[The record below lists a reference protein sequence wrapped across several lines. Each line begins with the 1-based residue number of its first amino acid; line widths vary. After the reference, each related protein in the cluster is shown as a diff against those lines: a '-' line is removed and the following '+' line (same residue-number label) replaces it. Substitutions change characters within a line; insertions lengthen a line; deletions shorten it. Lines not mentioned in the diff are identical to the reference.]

1 MGYKVVEQLNDT
13 QSAIRECIEDLDD
26 IERIID
32 ELNKKKS
39 TIIRRMTRNSDRLKL
54 VISDS
59 AIVGIL
65 TRDAIQTIN
74 ELITNCDNYI
84 QR

>member
-1 MGYKVVEQLNDT
+1 MGYKVVEQLNDM
-13 QSAIRECIEDLDD
+13 QSVIRACVEDIND
-26 IERIID
+26 IERMID

-39 TIIRRMTRNSDRLKL
+39 TIIRRMTRNSDKLKS
-54 VISDS
+54 VTSNS

-74 ELITNCDNYI
+74 DLITDCDNYI

>member
-13 QSAIRECIEDLDD
+13 QSAIRECMVDLDD

-32 ELNKKKS
+32 ELDKKKA
-39 TIIRRMTRNSDRLKL
+39 TIIRRMTRNSDRLKS
-54 VISDS
+54 VINDS

-74 ELITNCDNYI
+74 DLITNCDNYI